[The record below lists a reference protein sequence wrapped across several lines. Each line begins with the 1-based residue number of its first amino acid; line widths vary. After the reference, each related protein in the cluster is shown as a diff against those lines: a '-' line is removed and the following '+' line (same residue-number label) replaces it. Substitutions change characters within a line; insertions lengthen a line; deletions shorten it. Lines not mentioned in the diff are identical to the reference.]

1 MTIYIYIIYIMK
13 KKYLK
18 LKENKKKIHI
28 TESQYM
34 NIFENMENEIRT
46 ENPDGTVEIDNFDLI
61 SSMMNED
68 QNGDKV
74 YFCQIVRRQKDN
86 PQFYYAYN
94 AADYLTYYL
103 FHSSQELLSAKD
115 EIKTICKKFNAR
127 AMFYLN
133 PRSASQV
140 NNYVNNVLLPK
151 LEGIRGGE
159 RTPDNIARRNK
170 DKSLEKYRSEWGH
183 EEEIAYGE
191 SKDNDLKFPGRDI
204 CHVDVDSDD
213 PQKIQTTIDLLKK
226 AGVDVII
233 DDGNN
238 TNGSNAYRSMNNGL
252 HVICPDKNQ
261 VRGIDFSVVDKG
273 VYMGRWASV
282 SVEIDKSVLLY
293 ALATPNGY
301 DIQNKIQDMKYQ
313 AFLKTGNRH
322 QEHYK

>member
-1 MTIYIYIIYIMK
+1 MK

-18 LKENKKKIHI
+18 LKENKKKINI
-28 TESQYM
+28 TESQYR
-34 NIFENMENEIRT
+34 NIFENMEDEIRT

-61 SSMMNED
+61 SSMMKED
-68 QNGDKV
+68 PKGDKV

-86 PQFYYAYN
+86 PEYYYAHN

-103 FHSSQELLSAKD
+103 FHSPQELQSKRD
-115 EIKTICKKFNAR
+115 EIKIHCRKFNAR
-127 AMFYLN
+127 AMFYMN

-151 LEGIRGGE
+151 LEGIKGGK
-159 RTPDNIARRNK
+159 RTPDNIAARNK
-170 DKSLEKYRSEWGH
+170 NKSLEKYRPEWGH

-213 PQKIQTTIDLLKK
+213 PKKIQMTIGLLKK
-226 AGVDVII
+226 AGVDTII

-238 TNGSNAYRSMNNGL
+238 VKGANAYRSMNNGV
-252 HVICPDKNQ
+252 HIICPNKNQ

-301 DIQNKIQDMKYQ
+301 DMQNKVQNMKYHR
-313 AFLKTGNRH
+313 FFHNLR
-322 QEHYK
+322 

>member
-1 MTIYIYIIYIMK
+1 MK

-18 LKENKKKIHI
+18 LKESKKKINI
-28 TESQYM
+28 SESQYN
-34 NIFENMENEIRT
+34 NIFENIEDEIRT
-46 ENPDGTVEIDNFDLI
+46 VNNDGTVEIDNFDLI
-61 SSMMNED
+61 SHMMNED
-68 QNGDKV
+68 PNKDKV

-103 FHSSQELLSAKD
+103 FHSPQELLSAKD
-115 EIKTICKKFNAR
+115 EIKVLCKKFNAR
-127 AMFYLN
+127 AMFYMN

-151 LEGIRGGE
+151 LEGIKGGE
-159 RTPDNIARRNK
+159 RTPENIAQRNK
-170 DKSLEKYRSEWGH
+170 NKALEKYRPEWGH

-213 PQKIQTTIDLLKK
+213 PKKIETTINLLKK

-233 DDGNN
+233 DDGTN
-238 TNGSNAYRSMNNGL
+238 TKGSNAYRSMNNGL
-252 HVICPDKNQ
+252 HIICPNKNQ
-261 VRGIDFSVVDKG
+261 VRNIDFSVVDKG

-301 DIQNKIQDMKYQ
+301 EIQNKVQNKKYQ
-313 AFLKTGNRH
+313 NFLKTGNKH
-322 QEHYK
+322 QEQYK